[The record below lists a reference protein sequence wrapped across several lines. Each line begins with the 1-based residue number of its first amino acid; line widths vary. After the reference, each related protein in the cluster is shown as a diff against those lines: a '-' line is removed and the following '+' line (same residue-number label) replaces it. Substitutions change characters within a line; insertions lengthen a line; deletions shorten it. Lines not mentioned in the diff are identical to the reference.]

1 MNYDDDQ
8 WEYQERPLNDE
19 EFDRIQKRIKI
30 LKYLADMAE
39 DQLRTVNLLAAKAK
53 ETKNYYWVKRFKE
66 VKIEYDEKKKLSL
79 KEYKDL
85 GGVNFPKEDME

>member
-1 MNYDDDQ
+1 MNYDDEQ
-8 WEYQERPLNDE
+8 WDYQERPLNDD

-30 LKYLADMAE
+30 LNDLADLSE
-39 DQLRTVNLLAAKAK
+39 DQLRTMNLLAAKAK
-53 ETKNYYWVKRFKE
+53 ETKNDYWVKRFKE
-66 VKIEYDEKKKLSL
+66 VKIEYDEKKKISL

>member
-1 MNYDDDQ
+1 MNSEDDQ
-8 WEYQERPLNDE
+8 WEYQEKPLNDV

-30 LKYLADMAE
+30 LNDISDMAE
-39 DQLRTVNLLAAKAK
+39 EQLRTINLLAAKAR
-53 ETKNYYWVKRFKE
+53 ETKNSYWVKRFKE
-66 VKIEYDEKKKLSL
+66 VKIEYDEKKKISL